1 MAWKGRTNCL
11 KIQPQNEGGLLR
23 MVPLS
28 CHVVTRCFSVNFY
41 LFTLKNRTQKRHH
54 RHISIL
60 TIPITSVA
68 ANIKGK
74 AYLFRCLSLAPSKK
88 SSMNVLAFHR
98 WNQSIRNWLYHSL
111 HSLGIKLISSNT
123 YWNFTLKLI
132 LKLAMVNLSVHCEP
146 SNID

>member
-1 MAWKGRTNCL
+1 MAWKGWTNRL
-11 KIQPQNEGGLLR
+11 KIRPQNKGGLLR

-41 LFTLKNRTQKRHH
+41 LFTLKNRTQKWQH

-60 TIPITSVA
+60 TIPITSLA
-68 ANIKGK
+68 ANIKEK
-74 AYLFRCLSLAPSKK
+74 AYLFRSLSLRPSKK

-98 WNQSIRNWLYHSL
+98 WNQSIHNWLYHSL

-146 SNID
+146 SNSD